1 MLFGTNDGSRC
12 GMVSYLVSFPIF
24 LFSIGILRAK
34 ASGVDDT
41 DFDPAS

>member
-1 MLFGTNDGSRC
+1 
-12 GMVSYLVSFPIF
+12 MVSYLVSFSIF

-41 DFDPAS
+41 DFDSAS